1 MVAWAR
7 YREPAGCA
15 AQAPSPGL
23 RIHAGGWMGN
33 ETTARQCAS
42 LCLSKKKRSFACL
55 FWLQSSQPVHAHR
68 CQHNPSHITG
78 SVYVVRCRQ
87 SYGSSASPESWG
99 LLGSWSHLDALAR
112 TISVSLKPWQRNVTV
127 QTYPWL
133 GPLGSNSCVCCTA
146 KQALC
151 P

>member
-1 MVAWAR
+1 MGTVQGTSWMCS
-7 YREPAGCA
+7 AGP
-15 AQAPSPGL
+15 QPRAPHSRRGMD
-23 RIHAGGWMGN
+23 GKWDN
-33 ETTARQCAS
+33 CETMCKP
-42 LCLSKKKRSFACL
+42 LPLKKKKRSFACL